1 MTAKLSPVS
10 VIGLGV
16 IGASWTALF
25 LARGMDV
32 VAWDPNRTVQANF
45 EDSVRRSLSHLDELG
60 QIVKSSGKL
69 SFAPTLEEA
78 VSKMQ
83 WIQENIPERVDIKR
97 ALYKEIEQIAS
108 KSAVIASSTSSFTWT
123 ELSADL
129 EHKARFIT
137 AHPFNPPHLMPL
149 VEIFAADDGIRERAR
164 SFYEAMGRKVVLLR
178 KDAVGHIA
186 NRLSSALWREAIH
199 IVAEG
204 IADVSDVDA
213 ALVNG
218 PGLRWSVIGAH
229 MAYHLGGG
237 NGGIEYY
244 LDHLGPSQERR
255 WATLGNPRLT
265 SDVCQKLISGIAEE
279 AAGRSIEI
287 LETERDL
294 ALISAL
300 RSRRT

>member
-32 VAWDPNRTVQANF
+32 VAWDPNRTVQASF

-60 QIVKSSGKL
+60 QIVKAPGKL
-69 SFAPTLEEA
+69 SFAPTLGEA
-78 VSKMQ
+78 VGKTQ
-83 WIQENIPERVDIKR
+83 WVQENIPERVDIKR
-97 ALYKEIEQIAS
+97 ALYKQIEQIAS
-108 KSAVIASSTSSFTWT
+108 RSAVIASSTSSLTWT

-164 SFYEAMGRKVVLLR
+164 SFYEAMGRKVVLLK

-186 NRLSSALWREAIH
+186 NRLSSALWREAVH
-199 IVAEG
+199 IVAAG

-265 SDVCQKLISGIAEE
+265 GDVCQKLISGIAEE
-279 AAGRSIEI
+279 AAGRSIET
-287 LETERDL
+287 LERERDR
-294 ALISAL
+294 ALISVL
-300 RSRRT
+300 RSR